1 MTNWETCVQF
11 HGHACGGLTI
21 GYKAACY
28 AAELLAVIRRK
39 GFHYMEALRRAGQST
54 VGGGLYK
61 GYGEKFLRASRSFA
75 PLAAAQNW
83 EAARVSLDGLEFP
96 RLTTPK

>member
-28 AAELLAVIRRK
+28 AAELL
-39 GFHYMEALRRAGQST
+39 EL
-54 VGGGLYK
+54 
-61 GYGEKFLRASRSFA
+61 SFSGDEQVVCIA
-75 PLAAAQNW
+75 ENDACGVDAISG
-83 EAARVSLDGLEFP
+83 AARVQHRQGQPAVSYARQTGVLVL
-96 RLTTPK
+96 